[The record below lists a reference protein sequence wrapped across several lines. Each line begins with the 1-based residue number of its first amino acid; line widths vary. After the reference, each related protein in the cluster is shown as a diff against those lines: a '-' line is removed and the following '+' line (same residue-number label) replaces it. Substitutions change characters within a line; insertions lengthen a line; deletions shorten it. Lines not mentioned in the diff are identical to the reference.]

1 MISFRFRTRT
11 APLLAVVALAL
22 GGAGCGSDDGD
33 DGSSRDAKA
42 LLSDTFT
49 KKVDSGDLELRMK
62 ADVEGVK
69 SLEDPVSMTLD
80 GPFKSNGTKKLPTLD
95 WNFVFD
101 GAGQK
106 ITGGLIATRDNAF
119 LELQGQAYEVGEDL
133 FARLSREV
141 ASTQP
146 GRPASPGK
154 LGMHP
159 ERWLEDPKVEDGDP
173 IGGEETRRITGSVD
187 VRKVVQD
194 FVNLLESPAVR
205 KQLERQGQSGQVP
218 KASESDIK
226 KIEDAVEDADVEMA
240 VDDNDVLRRFAAV
253 VDFDVPDE
261 GDGSDD
267 LTGKLDL
274 SYVLRK
280 VGTDPAIRTPTDPR
294 PLSELLGGFG
304 LGGGVTP
311 GKPETGR
318 D

>member
-1 MISFRFRTRT
+1 MISFRFRSRT
-11 APLLAVVALAL
+11 APLLAVLALAL

-33 DGSSRDAKA
+33 DGTSRDAKA
-42 LLSDTFT
+42 LLSDAFT
-49 KKVDSGDLELRMK
+49 KQVESGDLELRVK
-62 ADVEGVK
+62 GDVEGVK

-95 WNFVFD
+95 WDFVFD

-106 ITGGLIATRDNAF
+106 ISGGLIATRDNAF

-159 ERWLEDPKVEDGDP
+159 ERWLEDPKVEDGEA
-173 IGGEETRRITGSVD
+173 IGGDETRRITGSVD

-194 FVNLLESPAVR
+194 FVNLLESPTVR
-205 KQLERQGQSGQVP
+205 KQLERQGQSPDMVKPSQAEVREIEE
-218 KASESDIK
+218 A
-226 KIEDAVEDADVEMA
+226 IEDVDVEID
-240 VDDNDVLRRFAAV
+240 VDDNDVLRRFAA
-253 VDFDVPDE
+253 DVRFKNPDKE
-261 GDGSDD
+261 DVKGR
-267 LTGKLDL
+267 LDL
-274 SYVLRK
+274 EYVLRK
-280 VGTDPAIRTPTDPR
+280 VGTDPSIRAPADAR

-304 LGGGVTP
+304 LGGLVTP
-311 GKPETGR
+311 GKPGTGR